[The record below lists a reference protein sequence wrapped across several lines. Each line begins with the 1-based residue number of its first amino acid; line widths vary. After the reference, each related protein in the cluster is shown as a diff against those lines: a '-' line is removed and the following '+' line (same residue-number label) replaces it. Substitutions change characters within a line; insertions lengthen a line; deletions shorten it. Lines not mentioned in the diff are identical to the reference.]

1 MRLEVIRQSDDGK
14 QTLGDMSLY
23 SESNAAIFK
32 CETLELTDLNNDG
45 ISGNEKGK
53 SCIPKGTYICVKRD
67 ATRNIPYRH
76 VLITGITGRDGVC
89 IHKGNHYTQI
99 QGCILVGDKEVDINA
114 DGHKDVI
121 NSGKTFDTLMA
132 LLPDEFKLTIR

>member
-14 QTLGDMSLY
+14 QILGDMLLL
-23 SESNAAIFK
+23 NDADAVVFK

-45 ISGNEKGK
+45 IVGNEKGK
-53 SCIPKGTYICVKRD
+53 SCIPKGTYICVKRG
-67 ATRNIPYRH
+67 ATKNIHYEH

-99 QGCILVGDKEVDINA
+99 QGCILVGEKEIDING
-114 DGHKDVI
+114 DGLKDVT
-121 NSGKTFDTLMA
+121 NSGRTFEKLMI
-132 LLPDEFKLTIR
+132 LLPKEFKLIIK